1 MEPDIRVSTIVQPH
15 EDPKKVILSVRN
27 IFPDWSPTNEVG
39 KRSFPHEGSAD
50 VLFGNSQSLDKFLE
64 AISEQRILDTALDA
78 MTLDMEGGNLTDF
91 SISRQAALVGKISFS
106 LGERTTGGTIEISIR
121 GEDIDHWIE
130 DITWH
135 QGRSSIPR
143 RAGDD
148 LSMSEDGTPSE
159 WFDKRG
165 RPTIGEED

>member
-1 MEPDIRVSTIVQPH
+1 MEPEIRVSTVVQPH
-15 EDPKKVILSVRN
+15 EAPEKVILAVRN
-27 IFPDWSPTNEVG
+27 IFPDWSPNKNMV
-39 KRSFPHEGSAD
+39 KRTFPHHGSAD
-50 VLFGNSQSLDKFLE
+50 VLHGNTQSLDKFLE
-64 AISEQRILDTALDA
+64 SISAQRILDTALDA
-78 MTLDMEGGNLTDF
+78 MTLDMEGGRHTDF

-106 LGERTTGGTIEISIR
+106 LGERTTGGTVEISIR

-135 QGRSSIPR
+135 QGRSAIPR
-143 RAGDD
+143 RAGDE
-148 LSMSEDGTPSE
+148 LSMSEDGTPNE